1 MAVTIRMQ
9 RHGTTHRPF
18 YHIVATDK
26 RNARNSGSYLERLGY
41 YDPGL
46 NPSLIE
52 LKQDRVQYWYENGA
66 EMSSAVANL
75 LKAKK
80 VTVTRKTKT

>member
-26 RNARNSGSYLERLGY
+26 RAARNSGNYLERLGY

-66 EMSSAVANL
+66 ELSSAVANL

-80 VTVTRKTKT
+80 VTVSRKPKA